1 MNRVCPRPDLDPQIE
16 DLIYELKESITIV
29 IVTHDMQQATRV
41 SDRVGVMMMRA
52 DKSGELVE
60 VGPAEQVF
68 TRPKD
73 PRTEAYITGRIG

>member
-1 MNRVCPRPDLDPQIE
+1 M
-16 DLIYELKESITIV
+16 
-29 IVTHDMQQATRV
+29 IVTHNMQQATRV

-60 VGPAEQVF
+60 VGPAEEVF

-73 PRTEAYITGRIG
+73 PRTEAYITGR